1 MARKG
6 LKYVFGNLVR
16 GAYVSGNGEMHL
28 GEVVRKT
35 REAIGKIDSEYLKEL
50 QGENGYNMIV
60 RECEKVVELSLDK
73 EADHFWFTSWCGFP
87 TSELDFGWGKPVWV
101 SSAGP
106 GVQNLIVLMD
116 SVGDI
121 GGIEAWITMDEA
133 DMMKFEQE
141 AGNSLVLSS
150 AL

>member
-1 MARKG
+1 M
-6 LKYVFGNLVR
+6 V
-16 GAYVSGNGEMHL
+16 
-28 GEVVRKT
+28 
-35 REAIGKIDSEYLKEL
+35 
-50 QGENGYNMIV
+50 V

-73 EADHFWFTSWCGFP
+73 EADYFWFTSWCGFP
-87 TSELDFGWGKPVWV
+87 TYELDFGWGKPVWV
-101 SSAGP
+101 SSASP

-141 AGNSLVLSS
+141 AGNSLVIVKKLLDRLVQLLERIQILKFYVSVYQVAEMEVTSLATFFLSS
-150 AL
+150 LCYCF

>member
-1 MARKG
+1 M
-6 LKYVFGNLVR
+6 V
-16 GAYVSGNGEMHL
+16 
-28 GEVVRKT
+28 
-35 REAIGKIDSEYLKEL
+35 
-50 QGENGYNMIV
+50 V

-73 EADHFWFTSWCGFP
+73 EADYFWFTSWCGFP
-87 TSELDFGWGKPVWV
+87 TYELDFGWGKPVWV
-101 SSAGP
+101 SSASP

-141 AGNSLVLSS
+141 AGNSLVIVKKLLDRSGNQHPWWELSKAIGS
-150 AL
+150 RMVRRSYGYRLQA